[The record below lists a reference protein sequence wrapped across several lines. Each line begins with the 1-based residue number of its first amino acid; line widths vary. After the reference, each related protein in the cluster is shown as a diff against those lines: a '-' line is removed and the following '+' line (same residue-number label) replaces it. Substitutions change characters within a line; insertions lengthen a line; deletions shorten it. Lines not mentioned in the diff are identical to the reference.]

1 MTTMHPVTSHS
12 RNHKHN
18 HSHSHSKNQSH
29 SHSAQRNNH
38 HRHGHKAGHCQHGS
52 ATGLRLVA
60 VIILTTV
67 ILVAEIVGAFW
78 SGSLALLADAGHMAT
93 DSVGL
98 VMAGLALWW
107 GQRKATQLATY
118 GFSRAEVIASALN
131 ALLVMAIAAWIVFA
145 AVRRIHDPAALSAEV
160 MLVVATIGL
169 LANLLAMLVLHK
181 PSQDSLNIKGAY
193 LHIVSDMLSSIGVI
207 FASAVVWVTG
217 WGGVDI
223 VVSVLILAVLLPHCW
238 QLLRQSLS
246 VLMQHAPAGLD
257 YVTIQRELLR
267 IPGIERVYDLHLW
280 SLTGSDA
287 VATVHVVIT
296 QRGSSQRDAMN
307 HHETVLR
314 HVEAVLR
321 DTYGITRTTIQIEVA
336 PGRCVNHGN
345 IHHSNQPL
353 AAELVDAGSI
363 DAGSIDAGLVGAEL
377 VDANGEHAD
386 HAAAHH
392 PHTAEH
398 QGWRLWEK
406 TAVTCTR
413 NWRAHTVSG
422 SESSII

>member
-1 MTTMHPVTSHS
+1 MTTMHPVS
-12 RNHKHN
+12 R
-18 HSHSHSKNQSH
+18 HSHNNGYSYSHC
-29 SHSAQRNNH
+29 HSAPH
-38 HRHGHKAGHCQHGS
+38 HQHHHGHKAGHCQHGS

-60 VIILTTV
+60 VIILTTT

-131 ALLVMAIAAWIVFA
+131 ALLVMAIAVWIVFA
-145 AVRRIHDPAALSAEV
+145 AVRRIHDPAELSAEV

-223 VVSVLILAVLLPHCW
+223 AVSVLILAVLLPRCW

-296 QRGSSQRDAMN
+296 QPAAVHQPDSSQRDVMD

-314 HVEAVLR
+314 RVEAVLR
-321 DTYGITRTTIQIEVA
+321 DTYGITRTTIQIELA
-336 PGRCVNHGN
+336 PHRHV
-345 IHHSNQPL
+345 
-353 AAELVDAGSI
+353 
-363 DAGSIDAGLVGAEL
+363 
-377 VDANGEHAD
+377 EHAD
-386 HAAAHH
+386 RAAAHH

-422 SESSII
+422 SEKQYHITA

>member
-1 MTTMHPVTSHS
+1 MTTMHPVASHSHS
-12 RNHKHN
+12 RNY
-18 HSHSHSKNQSH
+18 NQSH
-29 SHSAQRNNH
+29 NH

-60 VIILTTV
+60 VIILTTA

-107 GQRKATQLATY
+107 GRRKATQLATY

-131 ALLVMAIAAWIVFA
+131 ALLVMAIAVWIVFA
-145 AVRRIHDPAALSAEV
+145 AVRRIHDPAELSAEV

-223 VVSVLILAVLLPHCW
+223 AVSVLILAVLLPRCW

-287 VATVHVVIT
+287 VATVHVVVK
-296 QRGSSQRDAMN
+296 QRDSSQRGAVN

-314 HVEAVLR
+314 RVEAVLR

-336 PGRCVNHGN
+336 PARGVSHRN
-345 IHHSNQPL
+345 IHHGNTAL
-353 AAELVDAGSI
+353 AAELVDAG
-363 DAGSIDAGLVGAEL
+363 L
-377 VDANGEHAD
+377 VDAELLDANVEHAD
-386 HAAAHH
+386 RAAAHH

-406 TAVTCTR
+406 LP
-413 NWRAHTVSG
+413 
-422 SESSII
+422 

>member
-1 MTTMHPVTSHS
+1 MTTMHPVTRHSHS
-12 RNHKHN
+12 HKHN
-18 HSHSHSKNQSH
+18 HSGQHNQ
-29 SHSAQRNNH
+29 H
-38 HRHGHKAGHCQHGS
+38 HHGHKGGHCQHGS

-60 VIILTTV
+60 VIILTTT

-131 ALLVMAIAAWIVFA
+131 ALLVMAIAVWIVFA
-145 AVRRIHDPAALSAEV
+145 AVRRIHDPAELSAEV

-363 DAGSIDAGLVGAEL
+363 DAGLVGAEL

>member
-1 MTTMHPVTSHS
+1 MTTMHPVS
-12 RNHKHN
+12 R
-18 HSHSHSKNQSH
+18 HSHNNGYSHGDSYSH
-29 SHSAQRNNH
+29 CHSAPHNQ
-38 HRHGHKAGHCQHGS
+38 HRHGHKGGHCQHGS

-60 VIILTTV
+60 VIILTTT

-131 ALLVMAIAAWIVFA
+131 ALLVMAIAVWIMFA
-145 AVRRIHDPAALSAEV
+145 AVRRIHDPAELSADV

-193 LHIVSDMLSSIGVI
+193 LHIVSDVLSSIGVI
-207 FASAVVWVTG
+207 FASTVVWVTG

-223 VVSVLILAVLLPHCW
+223 AVSVLILAVLLPRCW

-246 VLMQHAPAGLD
+246 VLMQQAPAGLD

-296 QRGSSQRDAMN
+296 QPAAVHQPDSSQRDVMD

-314 HVEAVLR
+314 RVEAVLR
-321 DTYGITRTTIQIEVA
+321 DTYGITRTTIQIELA
-336 PGRCVNHGN
+336 PHRHV
-345 IHHSNQPL
+345 
-353 AAELVDAGSI
+353 
-363 DAGSIDAGLVGAEL
+363 
-377 VDANGEHAD
+377 EHAD
-386 HAAAHH
+386 RAAAHH

-422 SESSII
+422 NKKQYHITA

>member
-1 MTTMHPVTSHS
+1 MTTMHPVTRHS
-12 RNHKHN
+12 HKHN
-18 HSHSHSKNQSH
+18 HSGQHNQ
-29 SHSAQRNNH
+29 H
-38 HRHGHKAGHCQHGS
+38 HHAHKAGHCQHGS
-52 ATGLRLVA
+52 ATGVRLVA
-60 VIILTTV
+60 VIILTTT

-131 ALLVMAIAAWIVFA
+131 ALLVMAIAVWIVFA
-145 AVRRIHDPAALSAEV
+145 AVRRIHDPAELSAEV

-223 VVSVLILAVLLPHCW
+223 AVSVLILAVLLPRCW

-287 VATVHVVIT
+287 VATVHVVVT
-296 QRGSSQRDAMN
+296 QPAAVHQPDSSQRDVMD

-314 HVEAVLR
+314 RVEAVLR
-321 DTYGITRTTIQIEVA
+321 DTYGITRTTIQIELA
-336 PGRCVNHGN
+336 PHRHV
-345 IHHSNQPL
+345 
-353 AAELVDAGSI
+353 
-363 DAGSIDAGLVGAEL
+363 
-377 VDANGEHAD
+377 EHAD
-386 HAAAHH
+386 RAAAHH

-422 SESSII
+422 SKKQYHITA

>member
-1 MTTMHPVTSHS
+1 MTTMHPVSRHSHS
-12 RNHKHN
+12 HKHN
-18 HSHSHSKNQSH
+18 HSGQHNQ
-29 SHSAQRNNH
+29 H
-38 HRHGHKAGHCQHGS
+38 HHAHRAGHCQHGS

-60 VIILTTV
+60 VIILTTT

-131 ALLVMAIAAWIVFA
+131 ALLVMAIAVWIVFA
-145 AVRRIHDPAALSAEV
+145 AVRRIHDPAELSADV

-223 VVSVLILAVLLPHCW
+223 AVSVLILAVLLPRCW

-296 QRGSSQRDAMN
+296 QPAAVHQPDSSQRDVMD

-314 HVEAVLR
+314 RVEAVLR
-321 DTYGITRTTIQIEVA
+321 DTYGITRTTIQIELA
-336 PGRCVNHGN
+336 PHRHV
-345 IHHSNQPL
+345 
-353 AAELVDAGSI
+353 
-363 DAGSIDAGLVGAEL
+363 
-377 VDANGEHAD
+377 EHAD
-386 HAAAHH
+386 RAAAHH

-422 SESSII
+422 SEKQYHITA

>member
-1 MTTMHPVTSHS
+1 MTTMHPVTRHSHS
-12 RNHKHN
+12 HKHN
-18 HSHSHSKNQSH
+18 HSGQHNQ
-29 SHSAQRNNH
+29 H
-38 HRHGHKAGHCQHGS
+38 HHGHKGGHCQHGS

-60 VIILTTV
+60 VIILTTT

-131 ALLVMAIAAWIVFA
+131 ALLVMAIAVWIVFA
-145 AVRRIHDPAALSAEV
+145 AVRRIHDPAELSAEV

-223 VVSVLILAVLLPHCW
+223 AVSVLILAVLLPRCW

-296 QRGSSQRDAMN
+296 QPTAVHQPDSSQRDVMD

-314 HVEAVLR
+314 RVEAVLR
-321 DTYGITRTTIQIEVA
+321 DTYGITRTTIQIELA
-336 PGRCVNHGN
+336 PHRHV
-345 IHHSNQPL
+345 
-353 AAELVDAGSI
+353 
-363 DAGSIDAGLVGAEL
+363 
-377 VDANGEHAD
+377 EHAD
-386 HAAAHH
+386 RAAAHH

-413 NWRAHTVSG
+413 NWRAHTVSD
-422 SESSII
+422 SKKQYHITA

>member
-1 MTTMHPVTSHS
+1 MTTMHPVTRHSHS
-12 RNHKHN
+12 HKHN
-18 HSHSHSKNQSH
+18 HSGQHNQ
-29 SHSAQRNNH
+29 H
-38 HRHGHKAGHCQHGS
+38 HHGHKGGHCQHGS

-60 VIILTTV
+60 VIILTTT

-131 ALLVMAIAAWIVFA
+131 ALLVMAIAVWIVFA
-145 AVRRIHDPAALSAEV
+145 AVRRIHDPAELSAEV

-181 PSQDSLNIKGAY
+181 PSQVSLNIKGAY

-223 VVSVLILAVLLPHCW
+223 AVSVLILTVLLPRCW

-246 VLMQHAPAGLD
+246 VLMQQAPAGLD

-296 QRGSSQRDAMN
+296 QPAAVHQPDSSQRDVMN

-314 HVEAVLR
+314 RVEAVLR
-321 DTYGITRTTIQIEVA
+321 DTYGITRTTIQIELA
-336 PGRCVNHGN
+336 PHRHV
-345 IHHSNQPL
+345 
-353 AAELVDAGSI
+353 
-363 DAGSIDAGLVGAEL
+363 
-377 VDANGEHAD
+377 EHAD
-386 HAAAHH
+386 RAAAHH
-392 PHTAEH
+392 PQTAEH

-413 NWRAHTVSG
+413 NWRAHTV
-422 SESSII
+422 

>member
-1 MTTMHPVTSHS
+1 MTTMHPVTRHS
-12 RNHKHN
+12 HKHN
-18 HSHSHSKNQSH
+18 HSGQHNQ
-29 SHSAQRNNH
+29 H
-38 HRHGHKAGHCQHGS
+38 HHGHKGGHCQHGS

-60 VIILTTV
+60 VIILTTT

-131 ALLVMAIAAWIVFA
+131 ALLVMAIAVWIVFA
-145 AVRRIHDPAALSAEV
+145 AVRRIHDPAELSAEV

-207 FASAVVWVTG
+207 FASVVVWVTG

-223 VVSVLILAVLLPHCW
+223 AVSVLILAVLLPRCW
-238 QLLRQSLS
+238 RLLRQSLS

-296 QRGSSQRDAMN
+296 QPTAVHQPDSSQRDVMN

-314 HVEAVLR
+314 RVEAVLR
-321 DTYGITRTTIQIEVA
+321 DTFGITRTTIQIEFA
-336 PGRCVNHGN
+336 PHRHV
-345 IHHSNQPL
+345 
-353 AAELVDAGSI
+353 
-363 DAGSIDAGLVGAEL
+363 
-377 VDANGEHAD
+377 EHAD
-386 HAAAHH
+386 RAAAHH

-422 SESSII
+422 SEKQYHITT

>member
-1 MTTMHPVTSHS
+1 MTTMHPVTRHSHS
-12 RNHKHN
+12 HKHN
-18 HSHSHSKNQSH
+18 HSGQHNQ
-29 SHSAQRNNH
+29 H
-38 HRHGHKAGHCQHGS
+38 HHGHKGGHCQHGS

-60 VIILTTV
+60 VIILTTT

-131 ALLVMAIAAWIVFA
+131 ALLVMAIAVWIVFA
-145 AVRRIHDPAALSAEV
+145 AVRRIHDPAELSAEV

-223 VVSVLILAVLLPHCW
+223 AVSVLILTVLLPRCW

-246 VLMQHAPAGLD
+246 VLMQQAPAGLD

-296 QRGSSQRDAMN
+296 QPAAVHQPDSSQRDVMN

-314 HVEAVLR
+314 RVEAVLR
-321 DTYGITRTTIQIEVA
+321 DTYGITRTTIQIELA
-336 PGRCVNHGN
+336 PHRHV
-345 IHHSNQPL
+345 
-353 AAELVDAGSI
+353 
-363 DAGSIDAGLVGAEL
+363 
-377 VDANGEHAD
+377 EHAD
-386 HAAAHH
+386 RAAAHH
-392 PHTAEH
+392 PQTAEH

-406 TAVTCTR
+406 TAGTCTR
-413 NWRAHTVSG
+413 NWRAHTV
-422 SESSII
+422 

>member
-1 MTTMHPVTSHS
+1 MTTMHPVTRHSHS
-12 RNHKHN
+12 HKHN
-18 HSHSHSKNQSH
+18 HSGQHNQ
-29 SHSAQRNNH
+29 H
-38 HRHGHKAGHCQHGS
+38 HHGHKGGHCQHGS

-60 VIILTTV
+60 VIILTTT

-145 AVRRIHDPAALSAEV
+145 AVRRIHDPAELSAEV

-363 DAGSIDAGLVGAEL
+363 DAGLVGAEL

>member
-1 MTTMHPVTSHS
+1 MTTMHPVT
-12 RNHKHN
+12 R
-18 HSHSHSKNQSH
+18 HSHSHKHNQ
-29 SHSAQRNNH
+29 H
-38 HRHGHKAGHCQHGS
+38 HHGHKAGHCQHGS

-60 VIILTTV
+60 VIILTTT

-131 ALLVMAIAAWIVFA
+131 ALLVMAIAVWIVFA
-145 AVRRIHDPAALSAEV
+145 AVRRIHDPAELSAEV

-223 VVSVLILAVLLPHCW
+223 AVSVLILAVLLPRCW

-296 QRGSSQRDAMN
+296 QPAAVHQPDSSQRDVMD

-314 HVEAVLR
+314 RVEAVLR
-321 DTYGITRTTIQIEVA
+321 DTYGITRTTIQIELA
-336 PGRCVNHGN
+336 PHRHV
-345 IHHSNQPL
+345 
-353 AAELVDAGSI
+353 
-363 DAGSIDAGLVGAEL
+363 
-377 VDANGEHAD
+377 EHAD
-386 HAAAHH
+386 RAAAHH

-422 SESSII
+422 SEKQYHITA

>member
-1 MTTMHPVTSHS
+1 MTTMHPVS
-12 RNHKHN
+12 R
-18 HSHSHSKNQSH
+18 HSHNNGYSYSHC
-29 SHSAQRNNH
+29 HSAPH
-38 HRHGHKAGHCQHGS
+38 HQHHHGHKAGHCQHGS

-60 VIILTTV
+60 VIILTTT
-67 ILVAEIVGAFW
+67 ILVAEVVGAFW

-131 ALLVMAIAAWIVFA
+131 ALLVMAIAVWIVFA
-145 AVRRIHDPAALSAEV
+145 AVRRIHDPAELSAEV

-223 VVSVLILAVLLPHCW
+223 AVSVLILAVLLPRCW

-287 VATVHVVIT
+287 VATVHVVVT
-296 QRGSSQRDAMN
+296 QPAAVHQPDSSQRDVMN

-314 HVEAVLR
+314 RVEAVLR
-321 DTYGITRTTIQIEVA
+321 DTYGITRTTIQIE
-336 PGRCVNHGN
+336 
-345 IHHSNQPL
+345 L
-353 AAELVDAGSI
+353 ASHRRV
-363 DAGSIDAGLVGAEL
+363 
-377 VDANGEHAD
+377 EHAD
-386 HAAAHH
+386 RAAAHH

-422 SESSII
+422 SEKQYHITA

>member
-1 MTTMHPVTSHS
+1 MTTMHPVSRHSHS
-12 RNHKHN
+12 HKHN
-18 HSHSHSKNQSH
+18 HSGQHNQ
-29 SHSAQRNNH
+29 H
-38 HRHGHKAGHCQHGS
+38 HHGHKAGHCQHGS

-60 VIILTTV
+60 VIILTTT

-131 ALLVMAIAAWIVFA
+131 ALLVMAIAVWIVFA
-145 AVRRIHDPAALSAEV
+145 AVRRIHDPAELSAEV

-223 VVSVLILAVLLPHCW
+223 AVSVLILAVLLPRCW

-296 QRGSSQRDAMN
+296 QPAAVHQPDSSQRDVMD

-314 HVEAVLR
+314 RVEAVLR
-321 DTYGITRTTIQIEVA
+321 DTYGITRTTIQIELA
-336 PGRCVNHGN
+336 PHRHV
-345 IHHSNQPL
+345 
-353 AAELVDAGSI
+353 
-363 DAGSIDAGLVGAEL
+363 
-377 VDANGEHAD
+377 EHAD
-386 HAAAHH
+386 RAAAHH

-422 SESSII
+422 SEKQYHITA